1 MKAEALLADSH
12 GRTIRDLRV
21 SVTDRCNFRCLYCL
35 PETEAAANF
44 YRERWRQRPEI
55 PIRRRWKPKHE
66 ILSFEEMERIARIAV
81 ACGIEKIRVTGGEPL
96 LRQNLVAL
104 IEKLAAIPGLR
115 DLAMTTNGF
124 LFPQHAAALKKAGLR
139 RVSFSLD
146 SFDQRNFKRLTGVS
160 GLDKVTQSIQL
171 AKELGF
177 FPIKVNAVII
187 KDINEHEIE
196 NLCQYALDEQISVR
210 FIEFMPLDSG
220 KAWQKDR
227 VFPGKEILAR
237 LRESFDLS
245 PAPNTHAAETA
256 RRWRINGTA
265 GEVGII
271 APVTEPFCGH
281 CNRMRLTADGQ
292 IRACLFSLREHDLK
306 PLLRGAASDDEIAG
320 RLQTIARGKEAG
332 HQIGRE
338 DFVQPPRTMSS
349 IGG

>member
-1 MKAEALLADSH
+1 MKAEAFLADSH
-12 GRTIRDLRV
+12 GRTIRDLRI

-44 YRERWRQRPEI
+44 YRERWRSRPKI
-55 PIRRRWKPKHE
+55 PIHRRWKPKHE

-81 ACGIEKIRVTGGEPL
+81 DCGIEKIRITGGEPL
-96 LRQNLVAL
+96 LRQNVVAL

-146 SFDQRNFKRLTGVS
+146 SFDPQNFKRLTGVS
-160 GLDKVTQSIQL
+160 GLDKVTQSVQL
-171 AKELGF
+171 AKELDF
-177 FPIKVNAVII
+177 HPVKVNAVII
-187 KDINEHEIE
+187 KGVNDHEIE
-196 NLCQYALDEQISVR
+196 DLCQYALDEQISVR

-220 KAWQKDR
+220 KAWQKGR
-227 VFPGKEILAR
+227 VFAGKAILAR
-237 LRESFDLS
+237 LQKRFNLS
-245 PAPNTHAAETA
+245 PAPNTHASETA
-256 RRWRINGTA
+256 RRWRINGA

-306 PLLRGAASDDEIAG
+306 PLLRGDAADDEIAG

-332 HQIGRE
+332 HKIGRE
-338 DFVQPPRTMSS
+338 DFAQPLRTMSS

>member
-1 MKAEALLADSH
+1 MKSEAFLADSH
-12 GRTIRDLRV
+12 GRAIQDLRI

-66 ILSFEEMERIARIAV
+66 ILSFEEVERIARIAI
-81 ACGIEKIRVTGGEPL
+81 ACGVEKIRVTGGEPL
-96 LRQNLVAL
+96 LRQNVAAL
-104 IEKLAAIPGLR
+104 IKKLAAIPGLR

-146 SFDQRNFKRLTGVS
+146 SFDRQNFKLLTGVS
-160 GLDKVTQSIQL
+160 GLDKVTQSVQL

-177 FPIKVNAVII
+177 HPVKINAVII

-196 NLCQYALDEQISVR
+196 DLCQYALDEEISVR

-220 KAWQKDR
+220 KVWQKDR

-237 LRESFDLS
+237 LRERFDLTLV
-245 PAPNTHAAETA
+245 ANTHASETA
-256 RRWRINGTA
+256 RRWRINGA
-265 GEVGII
+265 IGEVGII

-320 RLQTIARGKEAG
+320 RLQSIARGKEAG
-332 HQIGRE
+332 HKIGRE
-338 DFVQPPRTMSS
+338 DFMQPPRTMSG

>member
-1 MKAEALLADSH
+1 MKAKAFLADSH
-12 GRTIRDLRV
+12 GRTIRDLRI

-44 YRERWRQRPEI
+44 YRERWCSRPEI
-55 PIRRRWKPKHE
+55 PIHRRWKPKHE
-66 ILSFEEMERIARIAV
+66 ILSFEEMERVARIAI
-81 ACGIEKIRVTGGEPL
+81 ACGIEKIRITGGEPL
-96 LRQNLVAL
+96 LRQNIVAL
-104 IEKLAAIPGLR
+104 IEKMAAIVGLR

-146 SFDQRNFKRLTGVS
+146 SFDPQNFKRLTGVS
-160 GLDKVTQSIQL
+160 GLDKVTQSVQI

-177 FPIKVNAVII
+177 HPVKVNAVII
-187 KDINEHEIE
+187 KGINEHEIE
-196 NLCQYALDEQISVR
+196 KLCQYALDEQIRLR

-220 KAWQKDR
+220 KAWQKNR

-237 LRESFDLS
+237 LQKIFDLS
-245 PAPNTHAAETA
+245 PVANSHDSETA
-256 RRWRINGTA
+256 QRWRINGGD

-292 IRACLFSLREHDLK
+292 IRTCLFSLREHDLK
-306 PLLRGAASDDEIAG
+306 PLLRGDATDDEIAG
-320 RLQTIARGKEAG
+320 RLQTIVRGKEAG
-332 HQIGRE
+332 HKIGRE
-338 DFVQPPRTMSS
+338 DFAQPPRTMSS

>member
-1 MKAEALLADSH
+1 MKAEAFLADSH
-12 GRTIRDLRV
+12 GRTIRDLRI

-44 YRERWRQRPEI
+44 YRERWRSRPKI
-55 PIRRRWKPKHE
+55 PIHRRWKPKHE

-81 ACGIEKIRVTGGEPL
+81 ACGIEKIRITGGEPL
-96 LRQNLVAL
+96 LRKNVVAL
-104 IEKLAAIPGLR
+104 IEKLAMIPGLR

-146 SFDQRNFKRLTGVS
+146 SFDRQNFKRLTGVS
-160 GLDKVTQSIQL
+160 GLDKVTQSVQL

-177 FPIKVNAVII
+177 HPVKINAVII
-187 KDINEHEIE
+187 KDLNDHEIE
-196 NLCQYALDEQISVR
+196 DLCQYALDEQISVR

-220 KAWQKDR
+220 KVWQKDR

-237 LRESFDLS
+237 LRKRFDLS
-245 PAPNTHAAETA
+245 LVANTHASETA
-256 RRWRINGTA
+256 RRWRINGGG

-292 IRACLFSLREHDLK
+292 IRTCLFSLREHDLK
-306 PLLRGAASDDEIAG
+306 PLLRGDATDDEIAS

-332 HQIGRE
+332 HKIGRE
-338 DFVQPPRTMSS
+338 DFTQPTRTMSS

>member
-1 MKAEALLADSH
+1 MKAKAFLADSH
-12 GRTIRDLRV
+12 GRTIRDLRI

-44 YRERWRQRPEI
+44 YRERWRSRPEI
-55 PIRRRWKPKHE
+55 PIHRRWKPKHE
-66 ILSFEEMERIARIAV
+66 ILSFEEMERVARIAI
-81 ACGIEKIRVTGGEPL
+81 ACGIEKIRITGGEPL
-96 LRQNLVAL
+96 LRQNIVAL
-104 IEKLAAIPGLR
+104 IEKMAAIVGLR

-146 SFDQRNFKRLTGVS
+146 SFDPQNFKRLTGVS
-160 GLDKVTQSIQL
+160 GLDKVTQSVQI

-177 FPIKVNAVII
+177 HPVKVNAVII
-187 KDINEHEIE
+187 KGINEHEIE
-196 NLCQYALDEQISVR
+196 ELCQYALNEQIRLR

-220 KAWQKDR
+220 KAWQRNR
-227 VFPGKEILAR
+227 VFSGKEILAH
-237 LRESFDLS
+237 LQKSFDLS
-245 PAPNTHAAETA
+245 PVANSHASETA
-256 RRWRINGTA
+256 RRWRINGGD

-292 IRACLFSLREHDLK
+292 IRTCLFSLREHDLK
-306 PLLRGAASDDEIAG
+306 PLLRGDATDDEIAG

-332 HQIGRE
+332 HKIGRE
-338 DFVQPPRTMSS
+338 DFAQPPRTMSS

>member
-1 MKAEALLADSH
+1 MKAKAFLEDSH
-12 GRTIRDLRV
+12 GRTIRDLRI

-81 ACGIEKIRVTGGEPL
+81 DCGVEKIRVTGGEPL
-96 LRQNLVAL
+96 LRKNIVAL

-146 SFDQRNFKRLTGVS
+146 SFDQQNFKRLTGVS
-160 GLDKVTQSIQL
+160 GLDQATQSVQL

-177 FPIKVNAVII
+177 YPVKVNAVII
-187 KDINEHEIE
+187 KDLNDHEIE
-196 NLCQYALDEQISVR
+196 DLCQYALDEQISVR

-220 KAWQKDR
+220 QAWQKDR

-237 LRESFDLS
+237 LRKKFDLS
-245 PAPNTHAAETA
+245 PATNTHASETA
-256 RRWRINGTA
+256 RRWRINGG
-265 GEVGII
+265 GEVGVI
-271 APVTEPFCGH
+271 APVTEPFCRH

-292 IRACLFSLREHDLK
+292 IRTCLFSLREHDLK
-306 PLLRGAASDDEIAG
+306 PLLRGDATDDAIAS

-332 HQIGRE
+332 HKIGRE
-338 DFVQPPRTMSS
+338 DFAQPSRTMSS

>member
-1 MKAEALLADSH
+1 MKAKAFLADSH
-12 GRTIRDLRV
+12 GRTIRDLRI

-44 YRERWRQRPEI
+44 YRERWRSRPEI
-55 PIRRRWKPKHE
+55 PIHRRWKPKHE
-66 ILSFEEMERIARIAV
+66 ILSFEEMERVARIAV
-81 ACGIEKIRVTGGEPL
+81 ACGIEKIRITGGEPL
-96 LRQNLVAL
+96 LRQNIVAL
-104 IEKLAAIPGLR
+104 IEKMAAIVGLR

-124 LFPQHAAALKKAGLR
+124 LFPQYAAALKKAGLR

-146 SFDQRNFKRLTGVS
+146 SFDPQNFKRLTGVS
-160 GLDKVTQSIQL
+160 GLDKVTQSVQI

-177 FPIKVNAVII
+177 HPVKVNAVII
-187 KDINEHEIE
+187 KGINEHEIE
-196 NLCQYALDEQISVR
+196 ELCQYALDEQIRLR

-220 KAWQKDR
+220 KAWQKNR
-227 VFPGKEILAR
+227 VFSGKEILAH
-237 LRESFDLS
+237 LQKSFDLS
-245 PAPNTHAAETA
+245 PVANSHASETA
-256 RRWRINGTA
+256 RRWRINGGD

-292 IRACLFSLREHDLK
+292 IRTCLFSLREHDLK
-306 PLLRGAASDDEIAG
+306 PLLRGDATDDEIAG

-332 HQIGRE
+332 HKIGRE
-338 DFVQPPRTMSS
+338 DFAQPPRTMSS

>member
-1 MKAEALLADSH
+1 MKAKTSLADSH

-21 SVTDRCNFRCLYCL
+21 SATDRCNFRCLYCL

-44 YRERWRQRPEI
+44 YRERWRSRPEI
-55 PIRRRWKPKHE
+55 PIHRQWKPKHE
-66 ILSFEEMERIARIAV
+66 ILSFEEIERTARIAI
-81 ACGIEKIRVTGGEPL
+81 ACGIEKIRITGGEPL
-96 LRQNLVAL
+96 LRQNVVEL

-146 SFDQRNFKRLTGVS
+146 SFDPQNFKRLTGVS
-160 GLDKVTQSIQL
+160 GLDKATQSIQL

-177 FPIKVNAVII
+177 HPVKVNAVII

-196 NLCQYALDEQISVR
+196 DLCQYALDEQISVR

-237 LRESFDLS
+237 LQESFALS
-245 PAPNTHAAETA
+245 LVANTHASETA
-256 RRWRINGTA
+256 RRWRINNTA

-306 PLLRGAASDDEIAG
+306 PLLRGAASDDEIAVC
-320 RLQTIARGKEAG
+320 LQTIARGKEAG
-332 HQIGRE
+332 HKIGRE

>member
-1 MKAEALLADSH
+1 MKARAFLADSYS
-12 GRTIRDLRV
+12 RTIRDLRV

-44 YRERWRQRPEI
+44 YRERWRSRPEI
-55 PIRRRWKPKHE
+55 PIHRRWKPKHE
-66 ILSFEEMERIARIAV
+66 ILSFEEMERIARIAI

-96 LRQNLVAL
+96 LRQNVVAL

-146 SFDQRNFKRLTGVS
+146 SFDPQNFKRLTGVS
-160 GLDKVTQSIQL
+160 GLDKVTQSVQL

-177 FPIKVNAVII
+177 HPVKVNAVII
-187 KDINEHEIE
+187 KGINDHEIGE
-196 NLCQYALDEQISVR
+196 LCQYALDEQISVR
-210 FIEFMPLDSG
+210 FIEFMPLDSS
-220 KAWQKDR
+220 KAWQKSR
-227 VFPGKEILAR
+227 VFPGKEILTR
-237 LRESFDLS
+237 LQKRFDLS
-245 PAPNTHAAETA
+245 PVASSHASETA
-256 RRWRINGTA
+256 RRWRINSTA

-292 IRACLFSLREHDLK
+292 IRTCLFSLREHDLK
-306 PLLRGAASDDEIAG
+306 PLLRSAVSDDEIAN

-332 HQIGRE
+332 HKIGHK
-338 DFVQPPRTMSS
+338 DFAQPPRTMSS